1 MVAIG
6 AEYYVY
12 LDILENW
19 LLFASGL
26 LSLVL
31 GLGGRTLVTP
41 DKVALDYPFYHQ
53 AGILIG
59 CSAITVSLITV
70 LSRRALVLVKLE
82 VPVASVAL
90 GIVSFS
96 VGFLIDEIVVW
107 SEMPSVQRH
116 SKLPTQDNTE
126 EAYVLAFS
134 NFTQLHYSRCL
145 SCFVMATVCLCFLYF
160 RLVILGLIIYDKLGS
175 TENEFIEPES
185 DQPDEQLIANMDDGM
200 FGTKPEETEI
210 KEEGKEMNPPP
221 DEKKSAISKLFSC
234 FARKGAEGKEDE
246 GADKANEEGEQVPG
260 ETERV
265 SGATPAQART
275 SAPAEPGENP
285 EDQKAESAI
294 SKLFSCFAR
303 KGAEGKE
310 DEGADKANEEAEQV
324 PGETER
330 VSGATP
336 AQART
341 SAPAEPG
348 ENPEDQKAE
357 SAISKLFS
365 CFARKGA
372 EGKEDEG
379 ADKANEEAEQV
390 PVETER
396 VSGATPAQ
404 VRTSAPAEPV
414 ENPEENPEEKPEEKP
429 EDRKAGKKKGD
440 KKKNKKKKGGASETP
455 NEQA

>member
-6 AEYYVY
+6 GEYYVY

-31 GLGGRTLVTP
+31 GLGGRTLVTT

-70 LSRRALVLVKLE
+70 LSRRALLLVKLV
-82 VPVASVAL
+82 VPVTSVAL

-107 SEMPSVQRH
+107 SEMPSVRRH

-126 EAYVLAFS
+126 EDYVQAFS
-134 NFTQLHYSRCL
+134 SFTQLHYSRCL

-160 RLVILGLIIYDKLGS
+160 RLVILGLIIYDELGS

-185 DQPDEQLIANMDDGM
+185 EQHDEQLIANMDDGM

-210 KEEGKEMNPPP
+210 KEEGEEMNPPP
-221 DEKKSAISKLFSC
+221 DKKSSAVSKLFSC
-234 FARKGAEGKEDE
+234 FARKGPEGKEDE
-246 GADKANEEGEQVPG
+246 GAEQVPG

-265 SGATPAQART
+265 SGATPAEART
-275 SAPAEPGENP
+275 SAPGEPVENP
-285 EDQKAESAI
+285 EDKPEDQKTGSAL

-303 KGAEGKE
+303 KGPEGKE
-310 DEGADKANEEAEQV
+310 DEGAEKANEEAEQV

-341 SAPAEPG
+341 SAPAEP
-348 ENPEDQKAE
+348 
-357 SAISKLFS
+357 
-365 CFARKGA
+365 
-372 EGKEDEG
+372 
-379 ADKANEEAEQV
+379 V
-390 PVETER
+390 
-396 VSGATPAQ
+396 
-404 VRTSAPAEPV
+404 
-414 ENPEENPEEKPEEKP
+414 ENPEEKPEENPEDKP
-429 EDRKAGKKKGD
+429 EDGKAGKKKGG
-440 KKKNKKKKGGASETP
+440 KKKNKKKKGEAAETP
-455 NEQA
+455 NEEA